1 MAIFD
6 HKAEP
11 HSEELVQRLRRIAL
25 EIRKD
30 SLLMT
35 TKAGSGHP
43 GGSLSAA
50 EIIACLYF
58 HHLRYDPENPRWEDR
73 DRFILS
79 KGHVCPALYSA
90 LSRAGFFSR
99 EVLWTLR
106 KIGSILQGHP
116 DMRKTP
122 GVEASTGSLGQGLS
136 IGVGMALAG
145 RIDRK
150 SYRVY
155 VLLGDGELDEGQVW
169 EAAMS
174 AAHYKLDNLL
184 AIVDYNGLQ
193 LDGPVNEIMS
203 IEPLAEKWRAFGWHV
218 MEIDGHNV
226 RQILDALDLAER
238 IKGKPTVIIAHT
250 VKGKG
255 VSFMEGKV
263 EFHGKPLTEEQL
275 KLALKELELQ
285 ERLLSTS

>member
-1 MAIFD
+1 MAVFD
-6 HKAEP
+6 HKYEP
-11 HSEELVQRLRRIAL
+11 HDEKLVQRLRKIAL

-30 SLLMT
+30 VLLMT

-73 DRFILS
+73 DRFVLS
-79 KGHVCPALYSA
+79 KGHICPALYSA
-90 LSRAGFFSR
+90 LSRAGFFPR

-116 DMRKTP
+116 DMKKTP

-145 RIDRK
+145 RIDK
-150 SYRVY
+150 KPYRVY

-174 AAHYKLDNLL
+174 AAHYSLDNLL

-193 LDGPVNEIMS
+193 LDGPVDEIMS
-203 IEPLAEKWRAFGWHV
+203 LEPLAEKWSAFGWHV
-218 MEIDGHNV
+218 IEIDGHNV
-226 RQILDALDLAER
+226 RQILDALDFAER

-250 VKGKG
+250 IKGKG

-275 KLALKELELQ
+275 KPALKELELQ
-285 ERLLSTS
+285 ERLLSME